1 MTTFS
6 VLRIRFSVICRT
18 TLIRPTGSLLAA
30 AAIWQTRTSSPS
42 NYFQRIQEY
51 SNYAARF
58 TRKLYEIHRPLA
70 EQVAGMLDL
79 RGVKSL
85 LDLGGGSGD
94 VSFVLLRKQHDLAS
108 VVVDVENV
116 CRVGREIATEN
127 GLEKRITYAGEID
140 EPGF

>member
-1 MTTFS
+1 
-6 VLRIRFSVICRT
+6 
-18 TLIRPTGSLLAA
+18 
-30 AAIWQTRTSSPS
+30 
-42 NYFQRIQEY
+42 
-51 SNYAARF
+51 
-58 TRKLYEIHRPLA
+58 
-70 EQVAGMLDL
+70 MLDL